1 MRLHASTG
9 ATRGIV
15 SEPDVEPTHQ
25 PLLRIEG
32 LTKRFANVHAL
43 TDVGFALRGGEV
55 LALVGENGAGK
66 STLLKIL
73 SGDYKADAGVVAI
86 DGRPVVFTSPREAR
100 AAGIRVISQEPEI
113 VPGVSVAENL
123 FLGDLPRRGFG
134 FVHGRDLLTRA
145 QETLLRF
152 GFADALDPSA
162 LGESLSPAQRQ
173 LVEIVRALAAEAR
186 VLALD
191 EPTSSLTDEEAE
203 RLFALIDRL
212 RTQGI
217 AIIYVSHRMREI
229 ARLADRVVVLR
240 DGRLVADAPKA
251 ELSQA
256 HIVRLMVGRPL
267 QDVLHRTR
275 AVRHEVMLEVSGVRT
290 PLHGGIDLSVRA
302 GEVVALAGLIGA
314 GRSELARAIFGDFKR
329 QAGRVLV
336 GGREVPP
343 NDPHAAIE
351 AGIALAPEDRKGMAL
366 VLMRSVLE
374 NETLPILGKLSTA
387 GFVHARL
394 ERAIGQEYVDRLRIR
409 TPSLD
414 QDVAKLSGGNQQKV
428 VIARW
433 LATKPKV
440 LILDEPTRGI
450 DVGAK
455 AEIYKLIDE
464 LAGTGMAVLLIS
476 SELLEVLGLADRILV
491 MQNGRITGELAA
503 AEATERAIMELAMI
517 DHLELSATGAAG

>member
-1 MRLHASTG
+1 VPDLDR
-9 ATRGIV
+9 
-15 SEPDVEPTHQ
+15 EPENPP

-32 LTKRFANVHAL
+32 LCKHFANVHAL
-43 TDVGFALRGGEV
+43 TDVGFEMRGGEI
-55 LALVGENGAGK
+55 LALMGENGAGK

-73 SGDYKADAGVVAI
+73 SGDYKADAGIVAI
-86 DGRPVVFTSPREAR
+86 DGNPVVFSSPRDAR
-100 AAGIRVISQEPEI
+100 SAGIRVISQEPEI

-134 FVHGRDLLTRA
+134 MVDRRELMARA
-145 QETLLRF
+145 GETLSRF
-152 GFADALDPSA
+152 GFADSLDPAA
-162 LGESLSPAQRQ
+162 LGENLSPAQRQ

-191 EPTSSLTDEEAE
+191 EPTSSLTEEEAE
-203 RLFALIDRL
+203 RLFALVDHL

-240 DGRLVADAPKA
+240 DGHLVADAPMVQF
-251 ELSQA
+251 SQA
-256 HIVRLMVGRPL
+256 DIVRLMVGRPL
-267 QDVLHRTR
+267 HDVLHRSRT
-275 AVRHEVMLEVSGVRT
+275 VRNEVALDVSGLDT
-290 PLHGGIDLSVRA
+290 AMHAGIDLFVRA

-314 GRSELARAIFGDFKR
+314 GRSELVRAIFGDYKR
-329 QAGRVLV
+329 LAGRVLV
-336 GGREVPP
+336 GDREVPP
-343 NDPHAAIE
+343 NDPHAAIA
-351 AGIALAPEDRKGMAL
+351 AGIALAPEDRKRMAL
-366 VLMRSVLE
+366 LLQRSVLD
-374 NETLPILGKLSTA
+374 NVTLPILGKLSVT
-387 GFVHARL
+387 GFVRTRL
-394 ERAIGQEYVDRLRIR
+394 QRAVGKEFVNRLRIR

-433 LATKPKV
+433 MATTPKV

-464 LAGTGMAVLLIS
+464 LTETGMAVLLIS
-476 SELLEVLGLADRILV
+476 SELPEILGLADRILV
-491 MQNGRITGELAA
+491 MQNGRISGELDAA
-503 AEATERAIMELAMI
+503 NATERAIMELAMF
-517 DHLELSATGAAG
+517 DHLEPSLTGVAP

>member
-1 MRLHASTG
+1 MPDLHT
-9 ATRGIV
+9 
-15 SEPDVEPTHQ
+15 EPAADP
-25 PLLRIEG
+25 PLLRVGG
-32 LTKRFANVHAL
+32 LTKRFANVQAL
-43 TDVGFALRGGEV
+43 TDIGFSLRSGEV

-86 DGRPVVFTSPREAR
+86 DGRPVLFSSPRAAR

-113 VPGVSVAENL
+113 VPGISVAENL

-134 FVHGRDLLTRA
+134 FVRGRDLLAAA
-145 QETLLRF
+145 QEILSRF
-152 GFADALDPSA
+152 GFAGALHPAA
-162 LGESLSPAQRQ
+162 LGEDLSPAQRQ
-173 LVEIVRALAAEAR
+173 LVEIVRALAADAR

-191 EPTSSLTDEEAE
+191 EPTSSLTEEEAE
-203 RLFALIDRL
+203 RLFTLIARL
-212 RTQGI
+212 RSQGI

-240 DGRLVADAPKA
+240 DGRLVADAPIA
-251 ELSQA
+251 ELPQA
-256 HIVRLMVGRPL
+256 DIVRLMVGRPL
-267 QDVLHRTR
+267 HDVLHRKR
-275 AVRHEVMLEVSGVRT
+275 AVRDEVVLEVSGLRT
-290 PLHGGIDLSVRA
+290 PMHAGIDLTVRA

-314 GRSELARAIFGDFKR
+314 GRSELARAIFGDYKR
-329 QAGRVLV
+329 LGGQVLV

-343 NDPHAAIE
+343 NDPHAAIA

-366 VLMRSVLE
+366 VLVRSVLE
-374 NETLPILGKLSTA
+374 NETLPILDKLSRA
-387 GFVHARL
+387 GFVRARL

-414 QDVAKLSGGNQQKV
+414 QDVSKLSGGNQQKV

-433 LATKPKV
+433 LATNPKV

-455 AEIYKLIDE
+455 AEIYAFIDE
-464 LAGTGMAVLLIS
+464 LAGAGMAVLLIS

-491 MQNGRITGELAA
+491 MQNGRITGEVAA
-503 AEATERAIMELAMI
+503 ADATERAIMELAMI
-517 DHLELSATGAAG
+517 DHLEPAAAGVAP